1 MPKVILDIKLY
12 SLQEAADLLG
22 VTRGSI
28 TKYIK
33 NGRIVATLIG
43 GKKYLTEENI
53 KSFLLDTEA
62 KIK

>member
-22 VTRGSI
+22 VTRGTI
-28 TKYIK
+28 TKDISS
-33 NGRIVATLIG
+33 GRIAATLIG
-43 GKKYLTEENI
+43 GKKYLSEENL
-53 KSFLLDTEA
+53 KSFLQDTEA